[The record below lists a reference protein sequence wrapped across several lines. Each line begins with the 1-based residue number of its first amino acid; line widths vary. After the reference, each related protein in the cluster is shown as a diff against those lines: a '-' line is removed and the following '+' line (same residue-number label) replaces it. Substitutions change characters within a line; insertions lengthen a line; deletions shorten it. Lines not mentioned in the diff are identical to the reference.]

1 MMMMKT
7 VKILMTVAVLATA
20 WGCSTD
26 TDEQTGT
33 ENGLANTMPPSAGY
47 TFEHADRPAW
57 GVDLTGNDAAP
68 DWGNFSMSL
77 YENSMYVL
85 VTLQDELAAH
95 ATEADRM
102 AVFIGGERRTQL
114 AVPNFYDDG
123 AVRYVLRIYGNS
135 TDRNVRFDLQ
145 YYCTALKQLFSIG
158 TEEKFVPEFT
168 YGNIKDFVPPLL
180 KGCKKFPVQNKLTV
194 NLSDQLP
201 FTPDG
206 NDLVAVFVGSECRGT
221 GSVGKPFTVFRSSDE
236 ESLQLRYYSA
246 QQGGIYS
253 LKQSVTIAETEEN
266 TITISF

>member
-1 MMMMKT
+1 MMMKT
-7 VKILMTVAVLATA
+7 VKILMTVAVLATV
-20 WGCSTD
+20 WGCSTA

-33 ENGLANTMPPSAGY
+33 ENGLATTMPPSAGY

-68 DWGNFSMSL
+68 DWGNFNMSL

-123 AVRYVLRIYGNS
+123 AVRYVLRIYGNN

-180 KGCKKFPVQNKLTV
+180 RGCKKFPVQNQLTV
-194 NLSDQLP
+194 SLPDQPP
-201 FTPDG
+201 FTPDN
-206 NDLVAVFVGSECRGT
+206 NDLVAVFVGDECRGV
-221 GSVGKPFTVFRSSDE
+221 GVAGKPFNVFRTSE
-236 ESLQLRYYSA
+236 TEKLTLRYYSV
-246 QQGGIYS
+246 QQAGIYTMA
-253 LKQSVTIAETEEN
+253 QTVTAETD
-266 TITISF
+266 ITLAF

>member
-7 VKILMTVAVLATA
+7 VKILMTVAALATV
-20 WGCSTD
+20 WGCSTAND
-26 TDEQTGT
+26 NEIETVKPTGC
-33 ENGLANTMPPSAGY
+33 

-57 GVDLTGNDAAP
+57 SVDLTGNDAAP
-68 DWGNFSMSL
+68 DWGNFNLSL

-85 VTLQDELAAH
+85 VTLQEELAAH
-95 ATEADRM
+95 STEADRM

-145 YYCTALKQLFSIG
+145 YYSVALKQLFSIG

-180 KGCKKFPVQNKLTV
+180 KGCKKFPVQNQLTV
-194 NLSDQLP
+194 SLPDQPP
-201 FTPDG
+201 FTPDN
-206 NDLVAVFVGSECRGT
+206 NDLVAVFVGSECRGV
-221 GSVGKPFTVFRSSDE
+221 GVAGKPFNVFRTSE
-236 ESLQLRYYSA
+236 TEKLTLRYYSV
-246 QQGGIYS
+246 QQAGIYTMA
-253 LKQSVTIAETEEN
+253 QTVTAETD
-266 TITISF
+266 ITLAF

>member
-7 VKILMTVAVLATA
+7 VKILMTVAALATV
-20 WGCSTD
+20 WGCSTAND
-26 TDEQTGT
+26 NEIETVKPTGC
-33 ENGLANTMPPSAGY
+33 

-57 GVDLTGNDAAP
+57 SVDLTGNDAAP
-68 DWGNFSMSL
+68 DWGNFNLSL

-95 ATEADRM
+95 STEADRM

-135 TDRNVRFDLQ
+135 TDRNVRFTLQ
-145 YYCTALKQLFSIG
+145 YYSVALKQLFSIG

-180 KGCKKFPVQNKLTV
+180 RGCKKFPVQNQLTV
-194 NLSDQLP
+194 SLPDQPP
-201 FTPDG
+201 FTPDN
-206 NDLVAVFVGSECRGT
+206 NDLVAVFVGSECRGV
-221 GSVGKPFTVFRSSDE
+221 GVAGKPFNVFRTSE
-236 ESLQLRYYSA
+236 TEKLTLRYYSV
-246 QQGGIYS
+246 QQAGIYTMA
-253 LKQSVTIAETEEN
+253 QTVTAETD
-266 TITISF
+266 ITLAF

>member
-7 VKILMTVAVLATA
+7 VKILMTVAVLTTA

-33 ENGLANTMPPSAGY
+33 GNGLATTMPPSAGY

-68 DWGNFSMSL
+68 DWGNFNMSL

-85 VTLQDELAAH
+85 VTLQEELAAH
-95 ATEADRM
+95 STEADRM

-135 TDRNVRFDLQ
+135 TDRNVRFTLQ
-145 YYCTALKQLFSIG
+145 YYSVALKQLFSIG

-180 KGCKKFPVQNKLTV
+180 KGCKKFPVQNQLTV
-194 NLSDQLP
+194 SLPDQPP
-201 FTPDG
+201 FTPDN
-206 NDLVAVFVGSECRGT
+206 NDLVAVFVGDECRGV
-221 GSVGKPFTVFRSSDE
+221 GVAGKPFNVFRTSE
-236 ESLQLRYYSA
+236 TEKLTLRYYSV
-246 QQGGIYS
+246 QQAGIYTMA
-253 LKQSVTIAETEEN
+253 QTVTAETD
-266 TITISF
+266 ISLAF

>member
-1 MMMMKT
+1 MMMKT
-7 VKILMTVAVLATA
+7 VKILMTVAALATV

-33 ENGLANTMPPSAGY
+33 ENGLATTMPPSAGY
-47 TFEHADRPAW
+47 TFERADRPAW
-57 GVDLTGNDAAP
+57 SVDLTGNDAAP
-68 DWGNFSMSL
+68 DWGNFNMSL

-135 TDRNVRFDLQ
+135 TDRNVRFTLQ
-145 YYCTALKQLFSIG
+145 YYSVALKQLFSIG

-180 KGCKKFPVQNKLTV
+180 RGCKKFPVQNQLTV
-194 NLSDQLP
+194 SLPDQPP
-201 FTPDG
+201 FTPDN
-206 NDLVAVFVGSECRGT
+206 NDLVAVFVGDECRGV
-221 GSVGKPFTVFRSSDE
+221 GVAGKPFNVFRTSE
-236 ESLQLRYYSA
+236 TEKLTLRYYSV
-246 QQGGIYS
+246 QQAGIYTMA
-253 LKQSVTIAETEEN
+253 QTVTAETD
-266 TITISF
+266 ITLAF

>member
-7 VKILMTVAVLATA
+7 VKILMTVAVLVTA

-47 TFEHADRPAW
+47 TFEHADKPAW
-57 GVDLTGNDAAP
+57 EVDLTGNDAAP
-68 DWGNFSMSL
+68 DWGNFNMSL

-95 ATEADRM
+95 STEADRM

-180 KGCKKFPVQNKLTV
+180 KGCKKFPVQNQLTV
-194 NLSDQLP
+194 SLPGQPP
-201 FTPDG
+201 FTPDN
-206 NDLVAVFVGSECRGT
+206 NDLVAVFVGDECRGV
-221 GSVGKPFTVFRSSDE
+221 GVAGKPFNVFRTSE
-236 ESLQLRYYSA
+236 TEKLTLRYYSV
-246 QQGGIYS
+246 QQAGIYTMA
-253 LKQSVTIAETEEN
+253 QTVTAETD
-266 TITISF
+266 ITLAF

>member
-7 VKILMTVAVLATA
+7 VKILMTVAALATV
-20 WGCSTD
+20 WGCST
-26 TDEQTGT
+26 
-33 ENGLANTMPPSAGY
+33 ANDNEIETVKPIGC

-57 GVDLTGNDAAP
+57 SVDLTGNDAAP
-68 DWGNFSMSL
+68 DWGNFNMSL

-85 VTLQDELAAH
+85 VTLQDERAAH

-135 TDRNVRFDLQ
+135 TDRNVRFTLQ
-145 YYCTALKQLFSIG
+145 YYSVALKQLFSIG

-180 KGCKKFPVQNKLTV
+180 KGCKKFPVQNQLTV
-194 NLSDQLP
+194 SLPDQPP
-201 FTPDG
+201 FTPDN
-206 NDLVAVFVGSECRGT
+206 NDLVAVFVGSECRGV
-221 GSVGKPFTVFRSSDE
+221 GVAGKPFNVFRTSE
-236 ESLQLRYYSA
+236 TEKLTLRYYSV
-246 QQGGIYS
+246 QQAGIYTMA
-253 LKQSVTIAETEEN
+253 QTVTAETD
-266 TITISF
+266 ITLAF

>member
-7 VKILMTVAVLATA
+7 VKILMTVAALATV
-20 WGCSTD
+20 WGCSTAND
-26 TDEQTGT
+26 NEIETVKPTGC
-33 ENGLANTMPPSAGY
+33 

-57 GVDLTGNDAAP
+57 SVDLTGNDAAP
-68 DWGNFSMSL
+68 DWGNFNMSL

-95 ATEADRM
+95 STEADRM

-135 TDRNVRFDLQ
+135 TDRNVRFTLQ
-145 YYCTALKQLFSIG
+145 YYSVALKQLFSIG

-180 KGCKKFPVQNKLTV
+180 KGCKKFPVQNQLTV
-194 NLSDQLP
+194 SLPDQPP
-201 FTPDG
+201 FTPDN
-206 NDLVAVFVGSECRGT
+206 NDLVAVFVGSECRGV
-221 GSVGKPFTVFRSSDE
+221 GVAGKPFNVFRTSE
-236 ESLQLRYYSA
+236 TEKLTLRYYSV
-246 QQGGIYS
+246 QQAGIYTMA
-253 LKQSVTIAETEEN
+253 QTVTAETD
-266 TITISF
+266 ITLAF

>member
-7 VKILMTVAVLATA
+7 VKILMTVAALATV
-20 WGCSTD
+20 WGCSTA

-33 ENGLANTMPPSAGY
+33 ENGLATTMPPSAGY

-180 KGCKKFPVQNKLTV
+180 KGCKKFPVQNQLTV
-194 NLSDQLP
+194 SLPDQPP
-201 FTPDG
+201 FTPDN
-206 NDLVAVFVGSECRGT
+206 NDLVAVFVGDECRGV
-221 GSVGKPFTVFRSSDE
+221 GVAGKPFNVFRTSE
-236 ESLQLRYYSA
+236 TEKLTLRYYSV
-246 QQGGIYS
+246 QQAGIYTMA
-253 LKQSVTIAETEEN
+253 QTVTAETD
-266 TITISF
+266 ITLAF

>member
-33 ENGLANTMPPSAGY
+33 ENGLATTMPPSAGY

-57 GVDLTGNDAAP
+57 EVDLTGNDAAP
-68 DWGNFSMSL
+68 DWGNFNMSL
-77 YENSMYVL
+77 YENSMYVT

-95 ATEADRM
+95 STEADRM

-145 YYCTALKQLFSIG
+145 YYSVALKQLFSIG

-180 KGCKKFPVQNKLTV
+180 NGCKKFSVQNKLTV

-221 GSVGKPFTVFRSSDE
+221 GSVGKPFTVFRSSAE
-236 ESLQLRYYSA
+236 ESLQLRYYSVR
-246 QQGGIYS
+246 QGGIYS
-253 LKQSVTIAETEEN
+253 MEQPVALTQDETKV
-266 TITISF
+266 ITFNF

>member
-7 VKILMTVAVLATA
+7 VKILMTVAALATV
-20 WGCSTD
+20 WGCSTAND
-26 TDEQTGT
+26 NEIETVKPTGC
-33 ENGLANTMPPSAGY
+33 

-68 DWGNFSMSL
+68 DWGNFNLSL

-95 ATEADRM
+95 STEADRM

-135 TDRNVRFDLQ
+135 TDRNVRFTLQ
-145 YYCTALKQLFSIG
+145 YYSVALKQLFSIG

-180 KGCKKFPVQNKLTV
+180 KGCKKFPVQNQLTV
-194 NLSDQLP
+194 SLPDQPP
-201 FTPDG
+201 FTPDN
-206 NDLVAVFVGSECRGT
+206 NDLVAVFVGDECRGV
-221 GSVGKPFTVFRSSDE
+221 GVAGKPFNVFRTSE
-236 ESLQLRYYSA
+236 TEKLTLRYYSV
-246 QQGGIYS
+246 QQAGIYTMA
-253 LKQSVTIAETEEN
+253 QTVTAETD
-266 TITISF
+266 ITLAF

>member
-33 ENGLANTMPPSAGY
+33 ENRVATTMPPSAGY
-47 TFEHADRPAW
+47 TFEHADKPAW
-57 GVDLTGNDAAP
+57 EVDLTGNDAAP
-68 DWGNFSMSL
+68 DWGDFNMSL
-77 YENSMYVL
+77 YENSMYVT

-95 ATEADRM
+95 STEADRM

-123 AVRYVLRIYGNS
+123 AVRYVLRIDGNS

-145 YYCTALKQLFSIG
+145 YYSVALKQLFSIG

-180 KGCKKFPVQNKLTV
+180 RGCKKFPVQNQLTV
-194 NLSDQLP
+194 SLPDQPP
-201 FTPDG
+201 FTPDN
-206 NDLVAVFVGSECRGT
+206 NDLVAVFVGDECRGV
-221 GSVGKPFTVFRSSDE
+221 GVAGKPFNVFRTSETEKLS
-236 ESLQLRYYSA
+236 LRYYSV
-246 QQGGIYS
+246 QQAGIYTMA
-253 LKQSVTIAETEEN
+253 QTVTAETD
-266 TITISF
+266 ITLAF

>member
-7 VKILMTVAVLATA
+7 VKILMTVAALATA

-33 ENGLANTMPPSAGY
+33 ENGLATTMPPSAGY

-57 GVDLTGNDAAP
+57 SVDLTGNDAAP
-68 DWGNFSMSL
+68 DWGNFNMSL

-85 VTLQDELAAH
+85 VTLQDELAAN

-145 YYCTALKQLFSIG
+145 YYSAALKQLFSIG

-180 KGCKKFPVQNKLTV
+180 RGCKKFPVQNQLTV
-194 NLSDQLP
+194 SLPDQPP
-201 FTPDG
+201 FTPDN
-206 NDLVAVFVGSECRGT
+206 NDLVAVFVGDECRGV
-221 GSVGKPFTVFRSSDE
+221 GVAGKPFNVFRTSETEKLS
-236 ESLQLRYYSA
+236 LRYYSV
-246 QQGGIYS
+246 QQAGIYTMA
-253 LKQSVTIAETEEN
+253 QTVTAETD
-266 TITISF
+266 ITLAF

>member
-33 ENGLANTMPPSAGY
+33 ENGLATTMPPSAGY

-68 DWGNFSMSL
+68 DWGNFNMSL

-95 ATEADRM
+95 STEADRM

-135 TDRNVRFDLQ
+135 TDRNVRFTLQ
-145 YYCTALKQLFSIG
+145 YYSVALKQLFSIG

-180 KGCKKFPVQNKLTV
+180 RGCKKFPVQNQLTV
-194 NLSDQLP
+194 SLPGQTP
-201 FTPDG
+201 FTPDN
-206 NDLVAVFVGSECRGT
+206 NDLVAVFVGDECRGV
-221 GSVGKPFTVFRSSDE
+221 GVAGKPFNVFRTSE
-236 ESLQLRYYSA
+236 TEKLTLRYYSV
-246 QQGGIYS
+246 QQAGIYTMA
-253 LKQSVTIAETEEN
+253 QTVTAETD
-266 TITISF
+266 ITLAF

>member
-33 ENGLANTMPPSAGY
+33 ENGLATTMPPSAGY

-57 GVDLTGNDAAP
+57 SVDLTGNDAAP
-68 DWGNFSMSL
+68 DWGDFNMSL
-77 YENSMYVL
+77 YENSMYVT
-85 VTLQDELAAH
+85 VTLQNELAAH

-135 TDRNVRFDLQ
+135 TDRNVRFALQ
-145 YYCTALKQLFSIG
+145 YYSVALKQLFSIG

-180 KGCKKFPVQNKLTV
+180 RGCKKFPVQNQLTV
-194 NLSDQLP
+194 SLPDQPP
-201 FTPDG
+201 FTPDN
-206 NDLVAVFVGSECRGT
+206 NDLVAVFVGDECRGV
-221 GSVGKPFTVFRSSDE
+221 GVAGKPFNVFRTSETEKLS
-236 ESLQLRYYSA
+236 LRYYSV
-246 QQGGIYS
+246 QQAGIYTMA
-253 LKQSVTIAETEEN
+253 QTVTAETD
-266 TITISF
+266 ITLAF

>member
-7 VKILMTVAVLATA
+7 VKILMTVAALATV
-20 WGCSTD
+20 WGCSTAND
-26 TDEQTGT
+26 NEIETVKPTGC
-33 ENGLANTMPPSAGY
+33 

-57 GVDLTGNDAAP
+57 SVDLTGNDAAP
-68 DWGNFSMSL
+68 DWGNFNLSL

-95 ATEADRM
+95 STEADRM

-135 TDRNVRFDLQ
+135 TDRNVRFTLQ
-145 YYCTALKQLFSIG
+145 YYSVALKQLFSIG

-180 KGCKKFPVQNKLTV
+180 KGCKKFPVQNQLTV
-194 NLSDQLP
+194 SLPDQPP
-201 FTPDG
+201 FTPDN
-206 NDLVAVFVGSECRGT
+206 NDLVAVFVGSECRGV
-221 GSVGKPFTVFRSSDE
+221 GVAGKPFNVFRTSE
-236 ESLQLRYYSA
+236 TEKLTLRYYSV
-246 QQGGIYS
+246 QQAGIYTMA
-253 LKQSVTIAETEEN
+253 QTVTAETD
-266 TITISF
+266 IPLAF

>member
-7 VKILMTVAVLATA
+7 VKILMTVAALATV
-20 WGCSTD
+20 WGCSTAND
-26 TDEQTGT
+26 NEIETVKPTGC
-33 ENGLANTMPPSAGY
+33 

-57 GVDLTGNDAAP
+57 SVDLTGNDAAP
-68 DWGNFSMSL
+68 DWGNFNLSL

-95 ATEADRM
+95 STEADRM

-135 TDRNVRFDLQ
+135 TDRNVRFTLQ
-145 YYCTALKQLFSIG
+145 YYSVALKQLFSIG

-180 KGCKKFPVQNKLTV
+180 KGCKKFPVQNQLTV
-194 NLSDQLP
+194 SLPDQSP
-201 FTPDG
+201 FTPDN
-206 NDLVAVFVGSECRGT
+206 NDLVAVFVGDECRGV
-221 GSVGKPFTVFRSSDE
+221 GVAGKPFNVFRTSE
-236 ESLQLRYYSA
+236 TEKLTLRYYSV
-246 QQGGIYS
+246 QQAGIYTMA
-253 LKQSVTIAETEEN
+253 QTVTAETD
-266 TITISF
+266 ITLAF

>member
-7 VKILMTVAVLATA
+7 VKILMTVAALATV
-20 WGCSTD
+20 WGCSTA

-33 ENGLANTMPPSAGY
+33 ENGLATTMPPSAGY
-47 TFEHADRPAW
+47 TFERADRPAW

-68 DWGNFSMSL
+68 DWGNFNMSL

-135 TDRNVRFDLQ
+135 TDRNVRFTLQ
-145 YYCTALKQLFSIG
+145 YYSVALKQLFSIG

-180 KGCKKFPVQNKLTV
+180 KGCKKFPVQNQLTV
-194 NLSDQLP
+194 SLPGQPP

-206 NDLVAVFVGSECRGT
+206 NDLVAVFVGDECRGV
-221 GSVGKPFTVFRSSDE
+221 GVAGKPFNVFRTSE
-236 ESLQLRYYSA
+236 TEKLTLRYYSV
-246 QQGGIYS
+246 QQAGIYTMA
-253 LKQSVTIAETEEN
+253 QTVTAETD
-266 TITISF
+266 ITLAF

>member
-7 VKILMTVAVLATA
+7 VKILMTVAALATV
-20 WGCSTD
+20 WGCSTAND
-26 TDEQTGT
+26 NEIETVKPTGC
-33 ENGLANTMPPSAGY
+33 

-57 GVDLTGNDAAP
+57 SVDLTGNDAAP
-68 DWGNFSMSL
+68 DWGNFNLSL

-95 ATEADRM
+95 STEADRM

-135 TDRNVRFDLQ
+135 TDRNVRFTLQ
-145 YYCTALKQLFSIG
+145 YYSVALKQLFSIG

-180 KGCKKFPVQNKLTV
+180 KGCKKFPVQNQLTV
-194 NLSDQLP
+194 SLPDQPP
-201 FTPDG
+201 FTPDN
-206 NDLVAVFVGSECRGT
+206 NDLVAVFVGSECRGV
-221 GSVGKPFTVFRSSDE
+221 GVAGKPFNVFRTLE
-236 ESLQLRYYSA
+236 TEKLTLRYYSV
-246 QQGGIYS
+246 QQAGIYTMA
-253 LKQSVTIAETEEN
+253 QTVTAETD
-266 TITISF
+266 ITLAF

>member
-7 VKILMTVAVLATA
+7 VKILMTVAALATV
-20 WGCSTD
+20 WGCST
-26 TDEQTGT
+26 
-33 ENGLANTMPPSAGY
+33 ANDNEIETVKPIGC

-57 GVDLTGNDAAP
+57 SVDLTGNDAAP
-68 DWGNFSMSL
+68 DWGNFNLSL

-135 TDRNVRFDLQ
+135 TDRNVRFTLQ
-145 YYCTALKQLFSIG
+145 YYSVALKQLFSIG

-180 KGCKKFPVQNKLTV
+180 KGCKKFPVQNQLTV
-194 NLSDQLP
+194 SLPDQPP
-201 FTPDG
+201 FTPDN
-206 NDLVAVFVGSECRGT
+206 NDLVAVFVGSECRGV
-221 GSVGKPFTVFRSSDE
+221 GVAGKPFNVFRTSE
-236 ESLQLRYYSA
+236 TEKLTLRYYSV
-246 QQGGIYS
+246 QQAGIYTMA
-253 LKQSVTIAETEEN
+253 QTVTAETD
-266 TITISF
+266 ITLAF

>member
-47 TFEHADRPAW
+47 TFERADRPAW

-68 DWGNFSMSL
+68 DWGNFNMSL

-95 ATEADRM
+95 STEADRM

-135 TDRNVRFDLQ
+135 TDRNVRFTLQ
-145 YYCTALKQLFSIG
+145 YYSVALKQLFSIG

-180 KGCKKFPVQNKLTV
+180 KGCKKFPVQNQLTV
-194 NLSDQLP
+194 SLPGQPP
-201 FTPDG
+201 FTPDN
-206 NDLVAVFVGSECRGT
+206 NDLVAVFVGDECRGV
-221 GSVGKPFTVFRSSDE
+221 GVAGKPFNVFRTSETEKLS
-236 ESLQLRYYSA
+236 LRYYSV
-246 QQGGIYS
+246 QQAGIYTMA
-253 LKQSVTIAETEEN
+253 QTVTAETD
-266 TITISF
+266 ITLAF

>member
-7 VKILMTVAVLATA
+7 VKILMTVAALATM
-20 WGCSTD
+20 WGCSTAND
-26 TDEQTGT
+26 NEIETVKPTGC
-33 ENGLANTMPPSAGY
+33 

-57 GVDLTGNDAAP
+57 SVDLTGNDAAP
-68 DWGNFSMSL
+68 DWGNFNLSL

-95 ATEADRM
+95 STEADRM

-135 TDRNVRFDLQ
+135 TDRNVRFTLQ
-145 YYCTALKQLFSIG
+145 YYSVALKQLFSIG

-180 KGCKKFPVQNKLTV
+180 RGCKKFPVQNQLTV
-194 NLSDQLP
+194 SLPDQPP
-201 FTPDG
+201 FTPDN
-206 NDLVAVFVGSECRGT
+206 NDLVAVFVGSECRGV
-221 GSVGKPFTVFRSSDE
+221 GVAGKPFNVFRTSETEKLS
-236 ESLQLRYYSA
+236 LRYYSV
-246 QQGGIYS
+246 QQAGIYTMA
-253 LKQSVTIAETEEN
+253 QTVTAETD
-266 TITISF
+266 ITLAF

>member
-7 VKILMTVAVLATA
+7 VKILMTVAALATV
-20 WGCSTD
+20 WGCSTAND
-26 TDEQTGT
+26 NEIETVKPTGC
-33 ENGLANTMPPSAGY
+33 

-57 GVDLTGNDAAP
+57 SVDLTGNDAAP
-68 DWGNFSMSL
+68 DWGNFNLSL

-95 ATEADRM
+95 STEADRM

-135 TDRNVRFDLQ
+135 TDRNVRFTLQ
-145 YYCTALKQLFSIG
+145 YYSVALKQLFSIG

-180 KGCKKFPVQNKLTV
+180 KGCKKFPVQNQLTV
-194 NLSDQLP
+194 SLPDQPP
-201 FTPDG
+201 FTPDN
-206 NDLVAVFVGSECRGT
+206 NDLVAVFVGSECRGV
-221 GSVGKPFTVFRSSDE
+221 GVAGKPFNVFRTSE
-236 ESLQLRYYSA
+236 TEKLTLRYYSV
-246 QQGGIYS
+246 QQAGIYTMA
-253 LKQSVTIAETEEN
+253 QTVTAETD
-266 TITISF
+266 ITLAF

>member
-1 MMMMKT
+1 MMKT

-33 ENGLANTMPPSAGY
+33 ENGLATTMPPSAGY

-68 DWGNFSMSL
+68 DWGNFNMSL

-95 ATEADRM
+95 STEADRM

-135 TDRNVRFDLQ
+135 TDRNVRFTLQ
-145 YYCTALKQLFSIG
+145 YYSVALKQLFSIG

-180 KGCKKFPVQNKLTV
+180 RGCKKFPVQNQLTV
-194 NLSDQLP
+194 SLPGQTP
-201 FTPDG
+201 FTPDN
-206 NDLVAVFVGSECRGT
+206 NDLVAVFVGDECRGV
-221 GSVGKPFTVFRSSDE
+221 GVAGKPFNVFRTSE
-236 ESLQLRYYSA
+236 TEKLTLRYYSV
-246 QQGGIYS
+246 QQAGIYTMA
-253 LKQSVTIAETEEN
+253 QTVTAETD
-266 TITISF
+266 ITLAF